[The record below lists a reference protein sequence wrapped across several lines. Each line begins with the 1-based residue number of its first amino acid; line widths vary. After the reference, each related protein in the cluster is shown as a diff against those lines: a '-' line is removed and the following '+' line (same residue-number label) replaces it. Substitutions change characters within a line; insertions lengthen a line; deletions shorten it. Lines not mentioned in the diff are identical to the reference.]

1 MLSTLSREPALTEWT
16 HGARRLAAVA
26 ALGCALGGCTGPQP
40 ASVDVACAAFALPG
54 GSADGTEATA
64 REPGAGDTLEVVVV
78 FDSLPRG
85 SGGVRVRVDS
95 LAEGGM
101 VSFLA
106 PRPGSAAAGMALA
119 TPPRY
124 DGCAALAPDGLQ
136 LSASHAPRRKAWVR
150 ISTDRPVRLRV
161 AGGRQT
167 LPPLVVTPGASALAP
182 WSTQ

>member
-1 MLSTLSREPALTEWT
+1 MDSTPDPEPALTDWMRA
-16 HGARRLAAVA
+16 ARRVAAVG
-26 ALGCALGGCTGPQP
+26 ALACALDGCARPEP

-54 GSADGTEATA
+54 GSADGADGAA

-124 DGCAALAPDGLQ
+124 GGCAALAPHGLQ
-136 LSASHAPRRKAWVR
+136 LSAARAPRGKAWVR

-161 AGGRQT
+161 AGGEQT
-167 LPPLVVTPGASALAP
+167 LAAVVVTPGASALAP
-182 WSTQ
+182 WSGR